1 MSPAINP
8 TQLTIKDFP
17 RVSGD
22 EPRSMASTL
31 VVGDFPRVS
40 GDEPEPPTL
49 VKPSSAFSPRE
60 RG

>member
-8 TQLTIKDFP
+8 TQLTIKGFP

-22 EPRSMASTL
+22 EPQDRGQRDL
-31 VVGDFPRVS
+31 LNV
-40 GDEPEPPTL
+40 
-49 VKPSSAFSPRE
+49 FSPRE